1 MTKILKFKRHQNT
14 VRSSWPAPDS
24 KWKLISAERGDCLRP
39 RTGSGESGAEEVAT
53 PAPGGG
59 VDTPGWP
66 WQRPCRSHRGPL
78 ATRVNSDDF
87 SRRPCEL
94 TLLGETQEVG
104 SEPWQCRGG
113 LSVSY
118 LLWREGGFVHDCVC
132 SPTHA
137 AANTPG
143 LSVSSVFMK
152 QILCPSWAADNS
164 EQSLEQHSLLLH
176 QEPNHFTDHPVMVK
190 KKKNTH
196 PLSVRN
202 CLGFT
207 RLWNCLKLTSRIKT
221 TESYWVRKDQAPETP
236 QFKRRSLPFGHDGA
250 GASE

>member
-1 MTKILKFKRHQNT
+1 MITLYAACRSCSAASNTNFYCILLHLITLYVSVQFPALRMSEKVFITPAHRLTVPPCYTHYKTAHSCSFLLQKIMTKILKFKRHQNT

-53 PAPGGG
+53 TAPGGG

-78 ATRVNSDDF
+78 ATCVNSDDF
-87 SRRPCEL
+87 SGRPCEL

-118 LLWREGGFVHDCVC
+118 LLWRGGGFVHDCVC

-152 QILCPSWAADNS
+152 QILCPS
-164 EQSLEQHSLLLH
+164 
-176 QEPNHFTDHPVMVK
+176 
-190 KKKNTH
+190 
-196 PLSVRN
+196 
-202 CLGFT
+202 
-207 RLWNCLKLTSRIKT
+207 
-221 TESYWVRKDQAPETP
+221 
-236 QFKRRSLPFGHDGA
+236 
-250 GASE
+250 